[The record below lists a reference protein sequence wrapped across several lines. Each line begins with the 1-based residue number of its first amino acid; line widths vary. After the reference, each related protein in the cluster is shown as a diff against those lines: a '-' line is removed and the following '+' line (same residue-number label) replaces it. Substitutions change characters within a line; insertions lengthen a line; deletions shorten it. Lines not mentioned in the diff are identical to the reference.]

1 MEKILEKI
9 VSSVNYAGD
18 TLMRSAVAKRVAASV
33 LALAVVLTPIA
44 PSLVIVADEVEPN
57 ETIEETQATTA
68 APVET
73 EAAVT
78 VKPTATPVPDYSE
91 YATDEVVTADND
103 DIVVSEPTDTID
115 TTAPPAEETEG
126 TSVETTEPAETTAET
141 SVTEETTA
149 SSEETTVATEPSI
162 ETSITE
168 TDPSQTEE
176 TVPESSEP
184 AETTESVEELKNN
197 IVFAKNADEYYKLVA
212 SLPDGDRVV
221 VDTTADLSD
230 LEGANGVYYDG
241 TYILVFDT
249 KDAYNKGV
257 QAIYDAGYDYLID
270 GTLSACGNFGNVI
283 NYGSLNFNAS
293 VKVAVI
299 DTGSNLANEKYS
311 VIGSDVADHN
321 GHGTAMCDFILDET
335 SNAYIISIKAL
346 GDNAQGNMSDVY
358 AAVQLAEDLNV
369 DYILLAMN
377 IRNTGKYDAFESL
390 IKSTKAKVVASAGN
404 NGTDAIKYIP
414 AGIPGVITVGAVGD
428 NAEIKPFSNYG
439 TCVEYYIYNADST
452 SEASARALGR
462 LIDGRKEDIAVDA
475 LISENRWF
483 YEGSEYYLEANNTVD
498 GVSYNGTLHSDTKTI
513 TVLNAQDV
521 NIDARSG
528 MTVQESFNYY
538 SRAYGSWAV
547 GKSMPGGC
555 IRLAIGAYIYAATKN
570 CDYTE
575 VGSHTFRASTGFRFD
590 FTGTNSFM
598 SSGGYSSA
606 SGIGLT
612 GLSASNPVAAGNDFY
627 KYVTT
632 YAEPGDMIMFGYPGS
647 SNAWRHVVVY
657 DHAVSAGS
665 APDETAYYYG
675 GVKRNSVVVWEA
687 TEGNPY
693 GAKRVINAQDFT
705 VTEGNKAATSAVILK
720 ANIPSTVQISLT
732 KSSANPSA
740 TNGNSCYDLDGTT
753 YELYSDA
760 ACTTVV
766 ATFTVGSDGKTT
778 TVFNADRGSTY
789 YLKETVAG
797 KGYDIDNSVYAVSV
811 SSDGI
816 VTVNNGVSVTKTGD
830 VSYMNMTDVPGDDP
844 LTISLRKVDK
854 QGNIV
859 HNATLAGAVFQLS
872 YYAQDLG
879 ASGNND
885 ATPTVVYNV
894 PVSGNSTT
902 VTVDRLRSLTPVG
915 GSNTTYISSL
925 PAGSDWPYGT
935 LRIQEITA
943 PNGYK
948 VNDQVVRYRLLSDGT
963 VPYTLESNSSYGNG
977 NRNFW
982 AHQQDGSWDLT
993 ELPEV
998 GYYALTKSLD
1008 DTNIRSSVAGFRYEL
1023 YNTSSSS
1030 TPTQIATGVSQSD
1043 GRVLWTYTVP
1053 NYYKNTDDSVLLTGT
1068 TTYELELP
1076 ATESNASGSEVA
1088 IKYEVREL
1096 ISSIE
1101 LSYGDTTIPYTFST
1115 PSGWTKGNGYFYKAI
1130 TVNSDDSVKNDTVV
1144 NNYEY
1149 TGLNVNKVV
1158 PTGNAFDMTKVS
1170 FKLYNTDGATDVLIA
1185 GGVVDSRGNVTWYKN
1200 AQSGYGTSPNSSI
1213 NTINYLPLGHYR
1225 LEETWDKTYLD
1236 LNSSISILIEEQNN
1250 NGWTKSETRTTY
1262 TYTSDFDLSA
1272 ASNDGSVLNVA
1283 VENEAKVQLF
1293 NLTKTVTTAGDA
1305 STIEFELYS
1314 IEGGQELK
1322 VATGSVTT
1330 DGTVGDFGVT
1340 WTYAGTHS
1348 TVNGLDTITL
1358 PVGEYRIVEKCPVTY
1373 YGNTTIPFTYM
1384 TPSGYTARTVN
1395 GELEFYKEFTLSA
1408 GGYDSVKSQV
1418 VENTRIETEFE
1429 IIKVERSNDNTSKT
1443 FNFEVYYRG
1452 NGDSAANVGNF
1463 DSSYL
1468 LKTVQITTTN
1478 GEGSTVISG
1487 LPEGWYEIREVGAGS
1502 EWIMHWANETSVV
1515 NGNKVVRASSNDRT
1529 IANPGVDDN
1538 IELNG
1543 VAISAVVCYNDV
1555 KPSIK
1560 TTLIDRGTE
1569 AHVTTYSET
1578 DELEDTISYKDLK
1591 PGTYTASGVLMDKV
1605 TGAAYLDKD
1614 GKEVTGSATFDVPVV
1629 LDKYGQ
1635 PVPQS
1640 GTAVVVFTID
1650 TTTIEGTVLVAFEEL
1665 HAGASITGELIAEHK
1680 DIDDV
1685 DQTVE
1690 VPEIHTTAT
1699 TDNGTHTFTYKERND
1714 INDRVEYHGLV
1725 IGRTYVATGTLKNA
1739 VTGEIYTDPEGKT
1752 YSASTEF
1759 VAEASD
1765 GFAVVT
1771 FKDVLIPYEKTT
1783 IVVFEEVEDKEKG
1796 VTVAV
1801 HADLEDKEQTV
1812 ERPTAHTTATINGNK
1827 AVWLGS
1833 TEVTTLT
1840 INDKIDYE
1848 GLEVGVTYRAD
1859 ATLYKQ
1865 DGTQMMNDDN
1875 TPVTA
1880 SVEFVPTTR
1889 DGSVIVPV
1897 SFSTKGL
1904 AEGDRVVVVE
1914 KIYDVATESEKTA
1927 GTQTDD
1933 LLIAK
1938 HEDLDDKDQTITVHF
1953 RPMTGGIDTPYAKI
1967 GLTLVLVSLG
1977 GVAVMQYARKRKD
1990 NEVEDKA

>member
-68 APVET
+68 ALVET

-149 SSEETTVATEPSI
+149 PSEETTVATEPSI
-162 ETSITE
+162 ETSVTE

-176 TVPESSEP
+176 TVPKSSEP

-283 NYGSLNFNAS
+283 NYGSLNSNAS

-321 GHGTAMCDFILDET
+321 GHGTAMCNYILDET
-335 SNAYIISIKAL
+335 SNAYIVSIKAL
-346 GDNAQGNMSDVY
+346 GDDATGNMSDVY

-390 IKSTKAKVVASAGN
+390 IKGTKATVVASAGN
-404 NGTDAIKYIP
+404 NGTDAAKYIP

-428 NAEIKPFSNYG
+428 NAEIKSFSNYG
-439 TCVEYYIYNADST
+439 TCVEYYIYDADST

-462 LIDGRKEDIAVDA
+462 IIDGRKSDIAVDA
-475 LISENRWF
+475 WISENRWY
-483 YEGSEYYLEANNTVD
+483 YEGSEYYFEANNTVD
-498 GVSYNGTLHSDTKTI
+498 GVSYNGTLHANTKTI
-513 TVLNAQDV
+513 TVLNASDLV
-521 NIDARSG
+521 RPIEDFYDRSYDLANSYANNG
-528 MTVQESFNYY
+528 TSCPN
-538 SRAYGSWAV
+538 
-547 GKSMPGGC
+547 GC
-555 IRLAIGAYIYAATKN
+555 IELAVKCYIYGAKDCGWTSSAITN
-570 CDYTE
+570 AQFT
-575 VGSHTFRASTGFRFD
+575 ASTGFRFD
-590 FTGTNSFM
+590 YTGTNSFM
-598 SSGGYSSA
+598 RSGGYSSA
-606 SGIGLT
+606 NNIGLT

-627 KYVTT
+627 KYITT

-647 SNAWRHVVVY
+647 SNAWRHVCIY
-657 DHAVSAGS
+657 KGAVSAS
-665 APDETAYYYG
+665 SSTARNNTDYWYG
-675 GVKRNSVVVWEA
+675 GSPRNSIVVYEA
-687 TEGNPY
+687 SETKTHGY
-693 GAKRVINAQDFT
+693 TRVINAQDFT

-720 ANIPSTVQISLT
+720 AVAPTTVSISLT
-732 KSSANPSA
+732 KASANPSA
-740 TNGNSCYDLDGTT
+740 TNGNSCYDLNGTT
-753 YELYSDA
+753 YVLYSDA
-760 ACTTVV
+760 ACTTEV
-766 ATFTVGSDGKTT
+766 ATFVTDSDGKTT
-778 TVFNADRGSTY
+778 AVFDATKGTTY

-797 KGYDIDNSVYAVSV
+797 QGYILDVRTYQVKVN
-811 SSDGI
+811 SDGTI
-816 VTVNNGVSVTKTGD
+816 AVKSDLGATIATTETNNVYYINLVD
-830 VSYMNMTDVPGDDP
+830 EPGDDP
-844 LTISLRKVDK
+844 LTIKLRKIDK
-854 QGNIV
+854 NGNVV
-859 HNATLAGAVFQLS
+859 HNATMSGAVFQLS

-879 ASGNND
+879 ASGNNN
-885 ATPTVVYNV
+885 ATPTVVYNI
-894 PVSGNSTT
+894 PVSGNSMT
-902 VTVDRLRSLTPVG
+902 VTVDSVRGLTPVG

-925 PAGSDWPYGT
+925 PAGSEWPYGT
-935 LRIQEITA
+935 IRIQEITA
-943 PNGYK
+943 PAGYK

-963 VPYTLESNSSYGNG
+963 IPYSLESNSAYG
-977 NRNFW
+977 NRNYW
-982 AHQQDGSWDLT
+982 NHQQDGSWDLT

-1076 ATESNASGSEVA
+1076 ATESNASGNEVA

-1115 PSGWTKGNGYFYKAI
+1115 PSGWTKGNGYFYKAV

-1158 PTGNAFDMTKVS
+1158 PTGNTFDMTKVS

-1225 LEETWDKTYLD
+1225 LEETWDKAYLD

-1250 NGWTKSETRTTY
+1250 NGWAKSETRTSY

-1322 VATGSVTT
+1322 VATGTVTT

-1443 FNFEVYYRG
+1443 FDFEVYYRG

-1478 GEGSTVISG
+1478 GEGSAVISG

-1502 EWIMHWANETSVV
+1502 EWIMHWANETSVA

-1605 TGAAYLDKD
+1605 AGAAYLDKD

-1650 TTTIEGTVLVAFEEL
+1650 TTTIEGKVLVAFEEL

-1725 IGRTYVATGTLKNA
+1725 VGRTYVATGTLRNA
-1739 VTGEIYTDPEGKT
+1739 LTGEIYTDSEGKT

-1771 FKDVLIPYEKTT
+1771 FKDVLISYEKTT

-1796 VTVAV
+1796 VIVAV

-1859 ATLYKQ
+1859 ATLSKK
-1865 DGTQMMNDDN
+1865 DGTQLMNDDN
-1875 TPVTA
+1875 TPVMAT
-1880 SVEFVPTTR
+1880 VEFVPTTR

-1904 AEGDRVVVVE
+1904 AEGDQVVVLE

-1927 GTQTDD
+1927 GTQTED
-1933 LLIAK
+1933 LLIAR

-1953 RPMTGGIDTPYAKI
+1953 RPMTGGIDTPYVKI